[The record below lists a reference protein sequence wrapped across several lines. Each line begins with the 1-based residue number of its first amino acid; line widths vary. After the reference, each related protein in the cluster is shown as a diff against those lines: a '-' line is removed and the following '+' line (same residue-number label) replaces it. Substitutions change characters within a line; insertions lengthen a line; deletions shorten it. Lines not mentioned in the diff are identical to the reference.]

1 MKKKRFSEEQII
13 AVLKE
18 AEAGAKV
25 LDLCRKHGIS
35 DATFYNWKAKYAGM
49 TVAEL
54 RRLRE
59 LEAENAKLKRIV
71 ADQALDISALKD
83 LVGRK
88 W

>member
-1 MKKKRFSEEQII
+1 VKKKRFSEEQII

-18 AEAGAKV
+18 ADAGAKV

-49 TVAEL
+49 TVADV

-59 LEAENAKLKRIV
+59 LESENAKLKRIV
-71 ADQALDISALKD
+71 ADQALDNAALKD
-83 LVGRK
+83 LLNRK

>member
-1 MKKKRFSEEQII
+1 
-13 AVLKE
+13 
-18 AEAGAKV
+18 
-25 LDLCRKHGIS
+25 
-35 DATFYNWKAKYAGM
+35 M

-71 ADQALDISALKD
+71 ADQALDISALKG
-83 LVGRK
+83 LLGRK